1 MSHFRGQKRAT
12 QSSVWMRCAPLAMTM
27 TLVGWNLSASGQDVP
42 PTTSR
47 PNSVD
52 PVSYQQESAAGT
64 LGNVILKALSPAE
77 TSSPAKDPPVIVP
90 ISGTND
96 LPNVKIEGENGLVS
110 LVVRDAPLYQVL
122 SLVAQTQNLNVV
134 SAESI
139 DAKVSVTLHDVPLD
153 EALTAIL
160 SIAGYTWSLHNNVIH
175 VSSIGDARNLPPTAQ
190 GRRIKVFRL
199 DYAAAD
205 AVAAAVQGFLSPA
218 GKVFFH
224 QSANNNF
231 LKTKE
236 FVVVEDMPQFLGPVS
251 DYIAQID
258 QPPRQVMI
266 ETYILEVDLDST
278 TRHGINFEHM
288 FDVAGNAITLE
299 TAGFANPAASPAF
312 LATIAGGNLTA
323 LLEQLQTTNDVK
335 TLASP
340 KLLVLNGQT
349 AHLQV
354 GEQLGF
360 RVTTTTE
367 TSSLESVDFLNVGV
381 VLTLTPRISRDNR
394 IMLHIKPEVSSG
406 QVSADT
412 GLPEEETTE
421 VETDVLLN
429 DGQGMVIGG
438 LIQEKDST
446 IQSKIPYLGDVWM
459 VGKLFQRS
467 EIVRKRSEII
477 IAIVPRVVPYTPH
490 VDQLHETE
498 VARATTPLLQHG
510 LERLDRPWE
519 PVLYEALRNPRP
531 IRLPPI
537 LPPERDIEHEVG
549 HE

>member
-1 MSHFRGQKRAT
+1 MFNSRGYERA
-12 QSSVWMRCAPLAMTM
+12 RCFIAWIPRAPLILAL
-27 TLVGWNLSASGQDVP
+27 TLVGLNPAADGQDDL
-42 PTTSR
+42 S
-47 PNSVD
+47 D
-52 PVSYQQESAAGT
+52 PSQPHAVERVSYQQGSAAGA
-64 LGNVILKALSPAE
+64 LGNAILKVLDPAA
-77 TSSPAKDPPVIVP
+77 SASPAKNSPVSVP
-90 ISGTND
+90 IAGTSD
-96 LPNVKIEGENGLVS
+96 VPNVKVEGKNGLIS

-139 DAKVSVTLHDVPLD
+139 ETKVSVTLRDVPLD

-160 SIAGYTWSLHNNVIH
+160 SIAGYTWSIHNNVVH
-175 VSSIGDARNLPPTAQ
+175 VSSIGAAANLPPAAQ

-236 FVVVEDMPQFLGPVS
+236 FVVVEDMPQFLGPITE
-251 DYIAQID
+251 YIAQID

-266 ETYILEVDLDST
+266 EAYILEVELDNT
-278 TRHGINFEHM
+278 VRHGINFEHM
-288 FDVAGNAITLE
+288 FDIAGNGVTLE
-299 TAGFANPAASPAF
+299 TTGFANPAATPAF
-312 LATIAGGNLTA
+312 LVTLADGNLTG
-323 LLEQLQTTNDVK
+323 LVEQLQTTTDVK

-349 AHLQV
+349 ASLQV

-406 QVSADT
+406 QVNPDT

-446 IQSKIPYLGDVWM
+446 IQSKIPVIGDIWL

-467 EIVRKRSEII
+467 EIITKRSEII
-477 IAIVPRVVPYTPH
+477 IALVPRVVPYEPH
-490 VDQLHETE
+490 DEQLHQVE
-498 VARATTPLLQHG
+498 VARATTPLIEHALK
-510 LERLDRPWE
+510 RFDRPWE

-531 IRLPPI
+531 VRLPPI
-537 LPPERDIEHEVG
+537 MPPDVEHD
-549 HE
+549 HEQE